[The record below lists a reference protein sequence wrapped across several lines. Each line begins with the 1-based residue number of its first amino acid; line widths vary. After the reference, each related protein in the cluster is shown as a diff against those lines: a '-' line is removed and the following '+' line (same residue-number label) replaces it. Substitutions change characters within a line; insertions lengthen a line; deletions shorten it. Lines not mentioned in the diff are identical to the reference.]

1 MYIESSKQSI
11 LIGRTIDNFPILENS
26 YKSSELIKHIFDD
39 FNIDKS
45 KSLFSTKIT
54 DPLLLIDSMLS
65 NHVSKQLSKADSIA
79 KEIEKRSNAIA
90 EINRIWGL
98 IMQERLPSTNPN
110 NNDQTKLGG
119 GIVSN
124 YLDKVDSIIKNDLSS
139 RTGIANITGHSLTYS
154 KDSLKVSYSTLQQMN
169 ATMTAFCDTIQVDLD
184 TQQQK
189 FKNTMTQITSAQE
202 EIRDLRRAMLSL
214 SKF

>member
-11 LIGRTIDNFPILENS
+11 LIGRTIDNFPILENA

>member
-11 LIGRTIDNFPILENS
+11 LIGRTIDNFPILENA

-139 RTGIANITGHSLTYS
+139 STGIANITGHNLTHS